1 MKIRI
6 SESSCITRL
15 CLQPEIDGLVTVGER
30 KCAFE
35 GCNALE
41 FRTSGY
47 CLRHKG
53 GLPNEKTS
61 FSETPEKTRPE
72 PVTITDPL
80 LIPKIALGYVPFV
93 WFLLFLTSFNGDAF
107 DGYYFF
113 IYSGMCLVFLLPLY
127 AVYLVGLTWQRFKD
141 GTLTLSV
148 FIIHILSFMLPFTW
162 FLLFATFSGSP
173 A

>member
-1 MKIRI
+1 M
-6 SESSCITRL
+6 
-15 CLQPEIDGLVTVGER
+15 GER

-148 FIIHILSFMLPFTW
+148 FIFHILSFMVPFTW

-173 A
+173 GWAPRLRPCNPG

>member
-1 MKIRI
+1 MLR
-6 SESSCITRL
+6 SMGDRRCEF
-15 CLQPEIDGLVTVGER
+15 D
-30 KCAFE
+30 

-53 GLPNEKTS
+53 GLPYEKTRY
-61 FSETPEKTRPE
+61 FETPEKTRPE

-93 WFLLFLTSFNGDAF
+93 WFLLFLTSFGSDAF
-107 DGYYFF
+107 AGFS
-113 IYSGMCLVFLLPLY
+113 ILVYSGMCLVFLLPLY
-127 AVYLVGLTWQRFKD
+127 AVYLVRLTWLRFKD
-141 GTLTLSV
+141 GTLTLYVSI
-148 FIIHILSFMLPFTW
+148 FHILSFIVPFGW
-162 FLLFATFSGSP
+162 FLFFATFSGSP

>member
-1 MKIRI
+1 M
-6 SESSCITRL
+6 
-15 CLQPEIDGLVTVGER
+15 GER

-35 GCNALE
+35 GGNALE
-41 FRTSGY
+41 FRTTGY

-53 GLPNEKTS
+53 GLPEEKIAYS
-61 FSETPEKTRPE
+61 GTPDEDGQEIIP
-72 PVTITDPL
+72 DPL
-80 LIPKIALGYVPFV
+80 LIPKIALAYVPFV
-93 WFLLFLTSFNGDAF
+93 VFMLFLTSLGSDAF
-107 DGYYFF
+107 AGYSIFLS
-113 IYSGMCLVFLLPLY
+113 SGACLFVFLPLY
-127 AVYLVGLTWQRFKD
+127 AVYLVRLTWQRYKD

>member
-1 MKIRI
+1 M
-6 SESSCITRL
+6 
-15 CLQPEIDGLVTVGER
+15 GER

-53 GLPNEKTS
+53 GLPCEKTRY
-61 FSETPEKTRPE
+61 SETPEKPGPE

-80 LIPKIALGYVPFV
+80 LMPKIALGYVPFV
-93 WFLLFLTSFNGDAF
+93 WFMLLLMSNSDGFTS
-107 DGYYFF
+107 YYYF
-113 IYSGMCLVFLLPLY
+113 IYSGMCLLFLLPLY
-127 AVYLVGLTWQRFKD
+127 AVYLVWLTWQRFKD
-141 GTLTLSV
+141 GTLTLYV
-148 FIIHILSFMLPFTW
+148 FIFHILSFMVPFTW
-162 FLLFATFSGSP
+162 FLFFATFSGSP

>member
-1 MKIRI
+1 MG
-6 SESSCITRL
+6 
-15 CLQPEIDGLVTVGER
+15 DR
-30 KCAFE
+30 KCGFD

-53 GLPNEKTS
+53 GLPYEKTRY
-61 FSETPEKTRPE
+61 FKTPEKKRSE
-72 PVTITDPL
+72 SLITTNPL

-93 WFLLFLTSFNGDAF
+93 WFFIFLTSLGSDTFAAYNI
-107 DGYYFF
+107 F
-113 IYSGMCLVFLLPLY
+113 ISSGMFLVILMPLY
-127 AVYLVGLTWQRFKD
+127 AVYLVRLTWQRFKD
-141 GTLTLSV
+141 GTLTSSV
-148 FIIHILSFMLPFTW
+148 SILHILSFIVPFGW